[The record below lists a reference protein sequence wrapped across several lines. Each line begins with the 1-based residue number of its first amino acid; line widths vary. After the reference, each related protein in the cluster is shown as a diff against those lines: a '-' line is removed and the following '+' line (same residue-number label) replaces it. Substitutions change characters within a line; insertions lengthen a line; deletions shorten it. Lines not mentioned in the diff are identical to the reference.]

1 MFAQPLYT
9 VYQPIPVVYYNDCD
23 SQLLMDAFNHF
34 WLCDLVPQ
42 IQPIAPKIENIESVP
57 VKQARTIHAFN
68 FSDKLYK
75 LNCKL
80 STHFGSNMPFIE
92 GKKKSQACKTK
103 GISKRRT
110 RFTGVTRNS
119 VNYQTLIVVNGKK
132 VYVDSFSDEL
142 LAAITFDFYSILLRG
157 EKATTNFTYS
167 AEKVKE
173 MLDHFIANDQKF
185 MPQAFV

>member
-1 MFAQPLYT
+1 MPQAQLIEPKA
-9 VYQPIPVVYYNDCD
+9 V
-23 SQLLMDAFNHF
+23 S
-34 WLCDLVPQ
+34 VP
-42 IQPIAPKIENIESVP
+42 SMP
-57 VKQARTIHAFN
+57 VKQSRTVHALD
-68 FSDKLYK
+68 FSEKLYK

-80 STHFGSNMPFIE
+80 QAHFGSNMPFVE

-173 MLDHFIANDQKF
+173 MLDHFTANDQKF